1 MKIDNFLNQG
11 VKQVRKSIRD
21 IDDSYNNDWDILAEL
36 TQNSV
41 DAIRLSG
48 IKNGEIT
55 ITVDSQNQSISI
67 SDNGIGIDP
76 DKLPVLLAPF
86 ATDKEDDE
94 DSIGE
99 KGVGLTFVLFAC
111 NDFYIK
117 SGNSNGTS
125 EGHVTE
131 ANLWKNSIENR
142 ELPLIH
148 NELNEEFQ
156 GTLVILKKV
165 DSPVFTLSFN
175 QLKYVLRTRTSI
187 GNTNTIWDTD
197 ININITL
204 TYINQ
209 DGVEFNETL
218 PYQYWLPIDN
228 LSNTAKIDIEEFY
241 EYIKKDR
248 TDQEKR
254 TKLKNKIVYK
264 KTIINHNNRSIKAFA
279 CFVPKR
285 KTWDDLTISNQ
296 IATQEQLNN
305 NDWLDKFNY
314 SVLNPGIYT
323 SVKGMPTG
331 ITVDHPIT
339 GAAGAWPQIFIIF
352 EDRYLKFD
360 IGRKSIH
367 GMQARI
373 YKNHS
378 REIFR
383 EFQRI
388 AKYFSGEIITEPEW
402 EKEDVFAEIEKLL
415 DLNVSGINLRK
426 TPRDQE
432 ASVAG
437 LFFECIGNGRIKDI
451 NPLVSVY
458 RNRYDL
464 YAKWGNKKVVIEF
477 KSKLSNILKDFSDE
491 TKLFNEINCVVC
503 WDVTEIDEQIFQDK
517 GIDITVIEPNALPG
531 TTQNNFPS
539 ATHRLTLSGFVA
551 PIYVID
557 MKKVINV

>member
-1 MKIDNFLNQG
+1 MKIENFLNQG

-41 DAIRLSG
+41 DAIRLAS
-48 IKNGEIT
+48 INNGNIS
-55 ITVDSQNQSISI
+55 IIVDSQNQSISI
-67 SDNGIGIDP
+67 RDNGIGIDP
-76 DKLPVLLAPF
+76 TKLPELLAPF
-86 ATDKEDDE
+86 ATDKEDNE
-94 DSIGE
+94 ESIGE
-99 KGVGLTFVLFAC
+99 KGVGLTFVLFSC

-131 ANLWKNSIENR
+131 AHLWKNSSENR

-156 GTLVILKKV
+156 GTEVILKKV
-165 DSPVFTLSFN
+165 ESPVFNLSFN

-187 GNTNTIWDTD
+187 GNTNIIWDTD
-197 ININITL
+197 IDINITL
-204 TYINQ
+204 TYINP
-209 DGVEFNETL
+209 DGVEFSEKL

-296 IATQEQLNN
+296 IATQEQLEN
-305 NDWLDKFNY
+305 NDWVDKFNY
-314 SVLNPGIYT
+314 SILNPGIYT

-402 EKEDVFAEIEKLL
+402 EKEDVFADIEKLL
-415 DLNVSGINLRK
+415 DLNIPGIQLKK

-437 LFFECIGNGRIKDI
+437 LFFECLGNGKIKDI
-451 NPLVSVY
+451 NPLVSGY

-477 KSKLSNILKDFSDE
+477 KSSLSNILKDFSDE

-517 GIDITVIEPNALPG
+517 GIDISVIEPNSLPG
-531 TTQNNFPS
+531 TTQNYFPS

-557 MKKVINV
+557 MKKVVN